1 MRLPGRQGKYTD
13 VQTGKLLKRTPE
25 LVRFHAIATL
35 HFSCIPVVLNWN
47 YVRKEDSHASVNC
60 PVIPSFWY
68 LQTRQPV
75 DYRNCHRV
83 LDSSFSSQET
93 LSPKSVSKSSLL
105 KRFKLALFRRAF
117 SFPICGHW
125 QLPNQASPQSWTVQK
140 RCLIAT
146 TSRGLPLQQFLHPSG

>member
-60 PVIPSFWY
+60 PVIPSLWH

-75 DYRNCHRV
+75 DYRHCHRV

-93 LSPKSVSKSSLL
+93 LSPKSVSKPSSLL

-117 SFPICGHW
+117 SFVKENLILRLTFLFLFVALTSCQTRHPR
-125 QLPNQASPQSWTVQK
+125 SPE
-140 RCLIAT
+140 RNRRDA
-146 TSRGLPLQQFLHPSG
+146 